1 MTFCNTAKKSAI
13 ASAGGLPGGLLRQYS
28 AVAVAA
34 AAAAAAA
41 VAAAAV
47 APSLL
52 LLLLLL
58 LLLSSWMR
66 GRARAELS

>member
-41 VAAAAV
+41 AAV
-47 APSLL
+47 AVAVAPLL
-52 LLLLLL
+52 LIL